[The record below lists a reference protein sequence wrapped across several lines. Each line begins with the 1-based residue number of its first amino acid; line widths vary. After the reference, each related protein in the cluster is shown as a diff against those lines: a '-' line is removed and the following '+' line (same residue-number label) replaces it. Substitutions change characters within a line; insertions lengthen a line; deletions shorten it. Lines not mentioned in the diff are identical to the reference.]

1 MVQNITQEGNFMK
14 EVRSKWIKNVYYHFV
29 IWFVTFALLFIA
41 GVEIGRAN
49 NESTILYLVT
59 SRSSTSYF
67 PEYGISMEQGTQT
80 MIRLV
85 PETGN
90 AEVVDSNYSPSYSK
104 STIRPYT
111 VDEAFDTLNMLLSMR
126 GYWLTEQ
133 RGRFLQPDSGREI
146 ADDMMNTSSDMTV
159 VEINPHPNV

>member
-1 MVQNITQEGNFMK
+1 MK

-111 VDEAFDTLNMLLSMR
+111 VDDRFFVFQSWYLL
-126 GYWLTEQ
+126 
-133 RGRFLQPDSGREI
+133 
-146 ADDMMNTSSDMTV
+146 
-159 VEINPHPNV
+159 INPSAIFIANYFTYSKHRSLANLIFLLLLISSCYYRFMIII